1 MMEGRIVDGRYV
13 ILEKVGAGGMAD
25 VYRARDN
32 ETGEEVAVKQMHADL
47 LNDPEFVRRFERE
60 AAAQSM
66 LNHQNIV
73 RTLGHGQDGDV
84 PYIVMEYV
92 EGITLKDFIKNRA
105 PIEQKM
111 LTRIARQI
119 LAALGHAHAH
129 GVVHRDIK
137 PQNVLMGRG
146 NILKV
151 TDFGLAK
158 AASSATITMTGSNVL
173 GSVHYFSPEQARG
186 IASDARSDLYSLG
199 IVLYEMATGVLPY
212 QGDTPVTVALKHLQE
227 VPYWPHL
234 YADVPPALEGVILK
248 AILKD
253 PDQRYQSAA
262 EMARDLALALE
273 NPQSQVVQFPENLY
287 IAMDADEGEGL
298 SPVPPR
304 EEPPQG
310 GYAPQNGN
318 GAQTPPVPPRE
329 NPPQQRYA
337 APRSRENPQPQQT
350 QTGKKKKR
358 DVRLIAIGVTIAV
371 CLVMAVVLIVALVG
385 KNRLTMPNLDGYT
398 QSQVENALAE
408 YEIAPQITYQYDD
421 NVQSGRV
428 ISQDPAASA
437 PIERKKTAVTV
448 VISLGSE
455 EVEMPALTGFSYER
469 ALELIEQYDLR
480 ISSVDYRVDSSKAK
494 DTVVQQ
500 TPEAGQTI
508 RRGEGVKLWLSRP

>member
-1 MMEGRIVDGRYV
+1 MEERIVDGRYV

-32 ETGEEVAVKQMHADL
+32 ETGEEVAVKQMHTDL

-105 PIEQKM
+105 PIGQQV

-227 VPYWPHL
+227 VPYWAHL

-262 EMARDLALALE
+262 QMAHDLALALE
-273 NPQSQVVQFPENLY
+273 NPQAQVVKFPENLY
-287 IAMDADEGEGL
+287 IAMDADEGDGL
-298 SPVPPR
+298 EQNVATAQETPPPQDVHANVPRRPPHEMPHIQEPVPRGKNPVS
-304 EEPPQG
+304 QQ
-310 GYAPQNGN
+310 AP
-318 GAQTPPVPPRE
+318 VR
-329 NPPQQRYA
+329 RH
-337 APRSRENPQPQQT
+337 
-350 QTGKKKKR
+350 
-358 DVRLIAIGVTIAV
+358 DVRLIAIGVTAAV
-371 CLVMAVVLIVALVG
+371 CFVAAIVLIVALVSS
-385 KNRLTMPNLDGYT
+385 KNRISMPNFDGYT
-398 QSQVENALAE
+398 QTQVESELAE
-408 YEIAPQITYQYDD
+408 YEIVPQVTYEYNDE
-421 NVQSGRV
+421 VPSGRV
-428 ISQDPAASA
+428 ISQQPAASTRLEKGENDVS
-437 PIERKKTAVTV
+437 I

-455 EVEMPALTGFSYER
+455 EVEMPSLVGLNYER
-469 ALELIEQYDLR
+469 AMELLEQNDLNVG
-480 ISSVDYRVDSSKAK
+480 SVDYKVDSQKAK

-500 TPEAGQTI
+500 SPEAGQTI
-508 RRGEGVKLWLSRP
+508 RRGESVKLWLSRP

>member
-318 GAQTPPVPPRE
+318 GVQTPPVPPRE

-337 APRSRENPQPQQT
+337 APRPRENPQPQQT

-398 QSQVENALAE
+398 QSQVESALAE

>member
-1 MMEGRIVDGRYV
+1 MEERIVDSRYV
-13 ILEKVGAGGMAD
+13 LKEKVGAGGMAD
-25 VYRARDN
+25 VYRAVDN
-32 ETGEEVAVKQMHADL
+32 QTGQEVAVKQMHTDL

-60 AAAQSM
+60 AVAQSM

-73 RTLGHGQDGDV
+73 GTFGHGTDGDV

-92 EGITLKDFIKNRA
+92 DGITLKDFIQNRA
-105 PIEQKM
+105 PMPQKV

-119 LAALGHAHAH
+119 LSALGHAHAN

-146 NILKV
+146 NVLKV

-186 IASDARSDLYSLG
+186 IATDARSDLYSLG

-234 YADVPPALEGVILK
+234 YADVPRALEGVILK

-273 NPQSQVVQFPENLY
+273 NPDAEVVHFPENLY

-298 SPVPPR
+298 YAFRKHLQENKRGDQHREVRR
-304 EEPPQG
+304 EEVPHVPHKE
-310 GYAPQNGN
+310 
-318 GAQTPPVPPRE
+318 PVVIHEEPAEPTVASKLRDPRM
-329 NPPQQRYA
+329 
-337 APRSRENPQPQQT
+337 
-350 QTGKKKKR
+350 
-358 DVRLIAIGVTIAV
+358 IAV
-371 CLVMAVVLIVALVG
+371 GITVAVCFVAAIVLIVALVG
-385 KNRLTMPNLDGYT
+385 GNRLTMPNLSGYT
-398 QSQVENALAE
+398 QSQVEQAMNE
-408 YEIAPQITYQYDD
+408 YEIDVTATFEYDD
-421 NVQSGRV
+421 EVPSGRV
-428 ISQDPAASA
+428 ISQTPLAGTR
-437 PIERKKTAVTV
+437 IEREESEVSI

-455 EVEMPALTGFSYER
+455 QVEMPSLTGLNYD
-469 ALELIEQYDLR
+469 AAVELIMQNGLR
-480 ISSVDYRVDSSKAK
+480 IGSVDYEIDRTHAK
-494 DTVVQQ
+494 DTVVRQS
-500 TPEAGQTI
+500 PAAGDTI
-508 RRGEGVKLWLSRP
+508 VRGESVKLWLARP

>member
-262 EMARDLALALE
+262 EMARYLALALE

-318 GAQTPPVPPRE
+318 GVQTPPVPPRE

-337 APRSRENPQPQQT
+337 APRPRENPPPQQT

-398 QSQVENALAE
+398 QSQVESALAE

-421 NVQSGRV
+421 DVQSGRV